1 MVYNGTITVLP
12 LSTEGKSPTASSHQT
27 PQGRKAARDGGRSG
41 AMGIACPLFFPMRTD
56 FHRQAKVVLVT
67 GATTGIGSSIARVL
81 AEAGHRVWG
90 TGRSSETSLPLPGK
104 PGSIALDVTQPA
116 TVDAAISTIVSEEGR
131 IDAVINNAGIGMMGA
146 MGDTTEEELLTV
158 YRTNVVGLHTVSKTA
173 IPHLIASEGH
183 LLHVGSVA
191 GVVGL
196 PFRGVYCSSKAA
208 VELIAEA
215 QSMEL
220 ARHGVRVTVL
230 RPGDFKTAINANRLR
245 VAHPNHAVN
254 PGFDAVCDAVNA
266 EVAHAKDPADM
277 GRAVLKLL
285 DQKKPP
291 LYVTVAPPLQRLAIR
306 LKRVLPDRVF
316 EALIARRYPLR

>member
-1 MVYNGTITVLP
+1 
-12 LSTEGKSPTASSHQT
+12 
-27 PQGRKAARDGGRSG
+27 
-41 AMGIACPLFFPMRTD
+41 MRTD

-67 GATTGIGSSIARVL
+67 GATTGIGASIALVL

-90 TGRSSETSLPLPGK
+90 TGRKSETSLPLPGK
-104 PGSIALDVTQPA
+104 PGSIALDVTKPA
-116 TVDAAISTIVSEEGR
+116 TVHAAISTIVAKEGQL
-131 IDAVINNAGIGMMGA
+131 DAVVNNAGIGMMGA
-146 MGDTTEEELLTV
+146 MGDTSEEELLTV
-158 YRTNVVGLHTVSKTA
+158 YNTNVVGLHTVSKAA
-173 IPHLIASEGH
+173 IPHLIDTQGH

-220 ARHGVRVTVL
+220 SRHGVRVTVL

-245 VAHPNHAVN
+245 VAHPNHTVN
-254 PGFDAVCDAVNA
+254 PGFEAVCDAVNA

-277 GRAVLKLL
+277 GKAVLKLL
-285 DQKKPP
+285 GQKKPP
-291 LYVTVAPPLQRLAIR
+291 LYITVAPPLQRLAIR

-316 EALIARRYPLR
+316 EALIARRYPLD

>member
-67 GATTGIGSSIARVL
+67 GATTGIGSSIASVL

-146 MGDTTEEELLTV
+146 MGDTTEDELLTV

>member
-1 MVYNGTITVLP
+1 MEPSLSYLCPRRASLPRPAPTKPPRAGRQQGTVVVAVRWESLA
-12 LSTEGKSPTASSHQT
+12 LS
-27 PQGRKAARDGGRSG
+27 
-41 AMGIACPLFFPMRTD
+41 FFPCEPTSTD
-56 FHRQAKVVLVT
+56 KPKSFLSPVPPPGLAHP
-67 GATTGIGSSIARVL
+67 SHSVL

-146 MGDTTEEELLTV
+146 MGDTTEDELLTV

-173 IPHLIASEGH
+173 IPHLIASQGH

>member
-146 MGDTTEEELLTV
+146 MGDTTEDELLTV

>member
-173 IPHLIASEGH
+173 IPHLIASQGH

>member
-173 IPHLIASEGH
+173 IPHLIASQGH

-291 LYVTVAPPLQRLAIR
+291 LYVTVAPLLQRLAIR

>member
-1 MVYNGTITVLP
+1 M
-12 LSTEGKSPTASSHQT
+12 
-27 PQGRKAARDGGRSG
+27 
-41 AMGIACPLFFPMRTD
+41 
-56 FHRQAKVVLVT
+56 
-67 GATTGIGSSIARVL
+67 
-81 AEAGHRVWG
+81 GHR
-90 TGRSSETSLPLPGK
+90 TQLRNQPPLPGK

-146 MGDTTEEELLTV
+146 MGDTTEDELLTV

-173 IPHLIASEGH
+173 IPHLIASQGH